1 MFKDELSQ
9 LLFPSRCLSCSALG
23 PSICSQCRST
33 WNPHIYR
40 QTIDGLVIY
49 SSIRYTH
56 TAQKIVL
63 GAKES
68 GLKVCD
74 ELVIGALKA
83 SLQYFMRERGDGLLV
98 PIPSRASARR
108 KRARDFILDLT
119 TQLDCPA
126 QQLLEI
132 KRFVRDQSRLT
143 HEQRAKNL
151 AGAFHAHAITQGE
164 VILIDDVVTSGS
176 TLLEA
181 KKALARRGIVVKGA
195 ITAVMA

>member
-1 MFKDELSQ
+1 MLKEELSQ
-9 LLFPSRCLSCSALG
+9 LIFPSRCLSCNALG

-40 QTIDGLVIY
+40 QALDGLTVY
-49 SSIRYTH
+49 SSIRYSP
-56 TAQKIVL
+56 TAQKIIL

-74 ELVIGALKA
+74 DLVVGSLKT
-83 SLQYFMRERGDGLLV
+83 SLHYFLREKGDGFLV
-98 PIPSRASARR
+98 PIPSRTSVRR
-108 KRARDFILDLT
+108 KRARDFIFEIAM
-119 TQLDCPA
+119 QLDYPVL
-126 QQLLEI
+126 QLLQVA
-132 KRFVRDQSRLT
+132 RYVRDQSQLT
-143 HEQRAKNL
+143 YEQRAKNL
-151 AGAFHAHAITQGE
+151 SGAFHVNTMTHGE

-181 KKALARRGIVVKGA
+181 KKALMRRGIIVKGA